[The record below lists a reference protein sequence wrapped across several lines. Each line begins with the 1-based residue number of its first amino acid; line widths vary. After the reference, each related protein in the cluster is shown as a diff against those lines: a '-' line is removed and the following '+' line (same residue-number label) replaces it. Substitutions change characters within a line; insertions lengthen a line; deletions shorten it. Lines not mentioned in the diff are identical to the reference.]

1 MLSTAL
7 RNRQYPFSKC
17 RLCKVLKGFFLV
29 AQIRMLRRL
38 LGLAN
43 FFFICKVKVE
53 LIQHPKILVLG
64 QGIKNPVWPS
74 GLENVSTDSLEFT
87 MGKNLMGFLL
97 IKSKSLSRRYCT
109 PEKQHKCFQC
119 TNFHES
125 GIVMKRKE

>member
-38 LGLAN
+38 LGLAK

-64 QGIKNPVWPS
+64 QGIKKSCLARW
-74 GLENVSTDSLEFT
+74 VSKCVNRQFRIHNE
-87 MGKNLMGFLL
+87 K
-97 IKSKSLSRRYCT
+97 KSY
-109 PEKQHKCFQC
+109 
-119 TNFHES
+119 
-125 GIVMKRKE
+125 GIPFN